1 MKLLDVLL
9 LTAVL
14 GAAVFSGI
22 RVYGN
27 RGEKPRIII
36 ESPSGT
42 WVYGLDR
49 DISVDIPGA
58 LGDSTIEIRDGKARI
73 VKSPCPNQTCIAAPG
88 IFRSGEWN
96 ACLPNKV
103 IIRVDTGKKEK
114 RDEIDAFSE

>member
-22 RVYGN
+22 KVYGN
-27 RGEKPRIII
+27 QGEKPRIII

-49 DISVDIPGA
+49 NITVDIPGA
-58 LGDSTIEIRDGKARI
+58 LGDSTVEIRDGKARI

-103 IIRVDTGKKEK
+103 IIRVDTGKKETK
-114 RDEIDAFSE
+114 DEIDAFAE

>member
-22 RVYGN
+22 RIYGN
-27 RGEKPRIII
+27 QGEKPRIVI

-49 DISVDIPGA
+49 DISVEIPGA
-58 LGDSTIEIRDGKARI
+58 LGVSTVDIRDGKARI
-73 VKSPCPNQTCIAAPG
+73 AKSPCPNQTCVAAPG
-88 IFRSGEWN
+88 IFRTGEWN

-103 IIRVDTGKKEK
+103 IIRVDSGKKETK
-114 RDEIDAFSE
+114 DEIDAFSE

>member
-14 GAAVFSGI
+14 GAAVFFGI
-22 RVYGN
+22 KVYGN
-27 RGEKPRIII
+27 QGEKPRIII

-42 WVYGLDR
+42 WMYNLDR

-58 LGDSTIEIRDGKARI
+58 LGDSTVEIRDGKARI
-73 VKSPCPNQTCIAAPG
+73 VKSPCPNQTCVAAPG

-103 IIRVDTGKKEK
+103 IIRVDTGKKEME
-114 RDEIDAFSE
+114 DEIDAFAE